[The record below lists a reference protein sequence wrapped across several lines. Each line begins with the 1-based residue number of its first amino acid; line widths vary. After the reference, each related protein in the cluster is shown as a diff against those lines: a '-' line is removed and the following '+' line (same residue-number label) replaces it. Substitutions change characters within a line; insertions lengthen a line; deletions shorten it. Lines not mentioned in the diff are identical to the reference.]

1 MYTADYVRLRRM
13 QSSSTSYSTVAYFV
27 TVKTSQG
34 SRNPY
39 TVPSHFV
46 SCNNVTRQG
55 PAFKLRVIGYK
66 SEWNKLIITPTFT
79 RPVGLLQNR
88 NCNYSH
94 ILVSIVTTMDSL
106 RGSCLLFVFWS
117 LTILTSYSSLFIDE
131 VSMLW
136 RHSPGACQTERPEVF
151 YACAKVK
158 VSALSAPFV
167 VGHCWLPIS
176 AHSLTLTLNRTFLFV
191 AYVFLY
197 LVLNFILVDCCLI
210 TCSCCS
216 CENFK

>member
-94 ILVSIVTTMDSL
+94 ILVSIVTMDSL

-136 RHSPGACQTERPEVF
+136 RHSPGACQTRISKNIIFRNPWCQTERPEVF
-151 YACAKVK
+151 LRVRKGK
-158 VSALSAPFV
+158 
-167 VGHCWLPIS
+167 GI
-176 AHSLTLTLNRTFLFV
+176 RTFCPIRCWSLLV
-191 AYVFLY
+191 AYK
-197 LVLNFILVDCCLI
+197 CA
-210 TCSCCS
+210 
-216 CENFK
+216 